1 MTTRPILA
9 QNLLRVPAQLLAR
22 CLAAG
27 AVSGDL
33 LAPAGV
39 ARPGEAPEAGGGR
52 LWGSANPARRRSLQ
66 RHHCPSWTPPRPA
79 QAILELQSPERP
91 QAAHP
96 AHIPVTWGAKGTR
109 AHRPSSPRT
118 RVRTSPCRPKPRGSR
133 AAGSHC
139 SLPGDPGAPQQDSP
153 RSFHPRT
160 LKPSPQRSSSGTDRP
175 TDRPQRTHSPEG
187 GEEAS
192 AQRLCSFTPAGK
204 SVGSHRA
211 CLLSA
216 GLCGTGRAF
225 LINKMGQPRVQ
236 DGAPGDP
243 PAPTHL
249 WVHGAPSG
257 PRTQKPS

>member
-27 AVSGDL
+27 TVSGDL

-175 TDRPQRTHSPEG
+175 TDRPTAEDPQPRGRRRGERPAALQLHSCGKVCRQPP
-187 GEEAS
+187 
-192 AQRLCSFTPAGK
+192 RLP
-204 SVGSHRA
+204 SVGRALRHRP
-211 CLLSA
+211 
-216 GLCGTGRAF
+216 GVF
-225 LINKMGQPRVQ
+225 NK
-236 DGAPGDP
+236 
-243 PAPTHL
+243 
-249 WVHGAPSG
+249 
-257 PRTQKPS
+257 